1 LSRITKPPR
10 RAGLLNLL
18 TGALVALT
26 LAIGAG
32 YVALYLNPEAAFN
45 PFPPG
50 AVEAGLVDLPTPL
63 VPLLASRE
71 SAAASPTRQT
81 SPTVTRTPLPTAT
94 PRPSLTATR
103 AGTSTPVATLVVIV
117 PTGPSATPTWT
128 RSPFRFTVQGDVP
141 FAVEN
146 VFNLEGCNW
155 MGIGGQV
162 YDVQGRPLIGYV
174 VALDGG
180 NLSGN
185 SLSGTQ
191 PQYGPAGY
199 EFKLADAPKAT
210 SGMYRVQ
217 LRDPQNVP
225 VSDWIRVETFAECTK
240 NVLLVNFLQ
249 NH

>member
-1 LSRITKPPR
+1 LLSL
-10 RAGLLNLL
+10 GLLVL
-18 TGALVALT
+18 TGLVA
-26 LAIGAG
+26 AA
-32 YVALYLNPEAAFN
+32 YVRVYLNPRAAFN

-50 AVEAGLVDLPTPL
+50 AIEAGLVDLPTPL
-63 VPLLASRE
+63 APLLASLE
-71 SAAASPTRQT
+71 AAGTATRPVSPAA
-81 SPTVTRTPLPTAT
+81 TRTPLPSQT
-94 PRPSLTATR
+94 PRPSPTATR
-103 AGTSTPVATLVVIV
+103 TPATPFATLVVIV

-146 VFNLEGCNW
+146 VFNLEGCDW

-162 YDVQGRPLIGYV
+162 YDLQGRPLIGYV
-174 VALDGG
+174 VHLEGG
-180 NLSGN
+180 NLSAN
-185 SLSGTQ
+185 SLTGTQ

-199 EFKLADAPKAT
+199 EFKLAEAPKAT
-210 SGMYRVQ
+210 SGAYRVQ

-225 VSDWIRVETFAECTK
+225 MSDWIRLDTYAECSR